1 LWKAKYD
8 WDLLMKNTA
17 QEQIKSLKLTVIKL
31 KIVEMDKII
40 AECQRELEPNEV
52 ISDLKLQVDTYKPL
66 F

>member
-1 LWKAKYD
+1 
-8 WDLLMKNTA
+8 MKNTA

>member
-17 QEQIKSLKLTVIKL
+17 HEQIKSLKLTVIKL